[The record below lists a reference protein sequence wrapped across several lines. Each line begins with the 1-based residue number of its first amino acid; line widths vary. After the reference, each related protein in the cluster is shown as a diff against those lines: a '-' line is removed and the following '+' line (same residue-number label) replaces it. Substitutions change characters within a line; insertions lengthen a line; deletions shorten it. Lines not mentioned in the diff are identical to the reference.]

1 MVWYNMTSKKLSL
14 AFLTPASRVLCMHF
28 SLTVNYFS
36 PSSLLPSPNTQSQ
49 THTHTYTHLCMQI
62 HAPTYTITNI
72 NTNTSHVPILSDRLR
87 SNVLTNRCIL
97 SNLSQINHSAL
108 NVLLRDAHD
117 KRHTV
122 DLLSSN
128 LKWKYWYL

>member
-1 MVWYNMTSKKLSL
+1 MILKKLSL
-14 AFLTPASRVLCMHF
+14 AFLTPASRVLHMHF
-28 SLTVNYFS
+28 SHTVNYFS
-36 PSSLLPSPNTQSQ
+36 PSSILPPPFPQHTITNTYIY
-49 THTHTYTHLCMQI
+49 TYTHLCMQI

-72 NTNTSHVPILSDRLR
+72 NINTSHVPILSDRLR

-128 LKWKYWYL
+128 LK